1 MNKYIK
7 ATVTAVM
14 INQPETRDCD
24 FKLMTVIY
32 KGMCNGNDFFTM
44 FEAKQLPSPETIR
57 RTRAQ
62 LQEQHEYLRGQ
73 NYQSR
78 QRYQVKVK
86 KDLGYPQWLIKFV
99 EEGEISQL
107 SLNFQNFCPLG
118 W

>member
-62 LQEQHEYLRGQ
+62 LQEHHEHLRGQ

-86 KDLGYPQWLIKFV
+86 KDLGYSV
-99 EEGEISQL
+99 
-107 SLNFQNFCPLG
+107 
-118 W
+118 

>member
-1 MNKYIK
+1 
-7 ATVTAVM
+7 
-14 INQPETRDCD
+14 
-24 FKLMTVIY
+24 
-32 KGMCNGNDFFTM
+32 M

-86 KDLGYPQWLIKFV
+86 KDLGYLP
-99 EEGEISQL
+99 
-107 SLNFQNFCPLG
+107 
-118 W
+118 